1 LRGKGEAEMRKP
13 WQYTLLGAVIAF
25 FVLYGI
31 ELSSDGMEDVYGPLE
46 QQAAQRTG
54 TGSGSG
60 HAYGDPYPAGKRG
73 AASAQQPDPYDPWSG
88 AYGESGTESDPERDV
103 YDALPESHD
112 SYGYPYEG
120 AAEGGG
126 AVSRL
131 ADGTAG
137 LLQSVAKGGI
147 RLIVSLFESVTK

>member
-1 LRGKGEAEMRKP
+1 MRKP

-46 QQAAQRTG
+46 QQAADRAG
-54 TGSGSG
+54 TGSGNG
-60 HAYGDPYPAGKRG
+60 HEYGDPYPAGKRG
-73 AASAQQPDPYDPWSG
+73 TAAAQPDPYDPWSG
-88 AYGESGTESDPERDV
+88 AYGESGAGIDPERDDV
-103 YDALPESHD
+103 GALPD
-112 SYGYPYEG
+112 GNDGYGYSYEG